1 MGIPVPDDTI
11 TLPKMLRNYG
21 YCSANIGKLHF
32 LPHANRDHRQIH
44 PDYGFDH
51 LVISDEPGCYSD
63 AYRSWVKHKYPDQ
76 LDYISVGLPPATS
89 VWHQQMGIQDGITH
103 PKERFPKEA
112 IAFQGTSD
120 VTHTAFVTE
129 QTIEFITQNQKQQF
143 LCASGY
149 YSPHSPWVAPQ
160 EFLDKY
166 DPSEL
171 EVPTFP
177 PEVDKRRLGQKF
189 SDQELRSARHGYYAM
204 ISELDHHIGRILDNL
219 EKLSLTENTIVVFT
233 SDHGEWLGEHLRYGK
248 GYPGH
253 DCVSRVPL
261 IIRYPRKIAKGKNV
275 TQIVEGIDVVPSLLD
290 YSGIPIPQHLQG
302 TPLTKV
308 IQNDDNKQNSIALTE
323 MEGWKTIRTENF
335 RYVLESNRCESL
347 FDLQNDPSAYRN
359 VANESDY
366 ASVLADHRLQLLH
379 RLIEMERPLP
389 AIWPY

>member
-1 MGIPVPDDTI
+1 MV
-11 TLPKMLRNYG
+11 
-21 YCSANIGKLHF
+21 
-32 LPHANRDHRQIH
+32 
-44 PDYGFDH
+44 
-51 LVISDEPGCYSD
+51 
-63 AYRSWVKHKYPDQ
+63 
-76 LDYISVGLPPATS
+76 
-89 VWHQQMGIQDGITH
+89 
-103 PKERFPKEA
+103 
-112 IAFQGTSD
+112 
-120 VTHTAFVTE
+120 
-129 QTIEFITQNQKQQF
+129 
-143 LCASGY
+143 
-149 YSPHSPWVAPQ
+149 
-160 EFLDKY
+160 
-166 DPSEL
+166 SE
-171 EVPTFP
+171 V
-177 PEVDKRRLGQKF
+177 
-189 SDQELRSARHGYYAM
+189 
-204 ISELDHHIGRILDNL
+204 DHHIGRILDKL

-233 SDHGEWLGEHLRYGK
+233 SEDGEWLGEHLRYGK
-248 GYPGH
+248 GYPDH
-253 DCVSRVPL
+253 DCVSRL

>member
-1 MGIPVPDDTI
+1 
-11 TLPKMLRNYG
+11 
-21 YCSANIGKLHF
+21 
-32 LPHANRDHRQIH
+32 
-44 PDYGFDH
+44 
-51 LVISDEPGCYSD
+51 
-63 AYRSWVKHKYPDQ
+63 
-76 LDYISVGLPPATS
+76 
-89 VWHQQMGIQDGITH
+89 
-103 PKERFPKEA
+103 
-112 IAFQGTSD
+112 
-120 VTHTAFVTE
+120 
-129 QTIEFITQNQKQQF
+129 
-143 LCASGY
+143 
-149 YSPHSPWVAPQ
+149 
-160 EFLDKY
+160 
-166 DPSEL
+166 
-171 EVPTFP
+171 
-177 PEVDKRRLGQKF
+177 
-189 SDQELRSARHGYYAM
+189 M

-233 SDHGEWLGEHLRYGK
+233 SDHGEWLGEHLRHGK
-248 GYPGH
+248 GYLGH

-302 TPLTKV
+302 PPLTKV

-379 RLIEMERPLP
+379 RLIKMERPLP
-389 AIWPY
+389 ARLISKEIRKYINLNYRSINP

>member
-1 MGIPVPDDTI
+1 M
-11 TLPKMLRNYG
+11 
-21 YCSANIGKLHF
+21 
-32 LPHANRDHRQIH
+32 
-44 PDYGFDH
+44 
-51 LVISDEPGCYSD
+51 
-63 AYRSWVKHKYPDQ
+63 
-76 LDYISVGLPPATS
+76 
-89 VWHQQMGIQDGITH
+89 
-103 PKERFPKEA
+103 
-112 IAFQGTSD
+112 
-120 VTHTAFVTE
+120 
-129 QTIEFITQNQKQQF
+129 
-143 LCASGY
+143 SGY
-149 YSPHSPWVAPQ
+149 LQRRQFGINKWVS
-160 EFLDKY
+160 K
-166 DPSEL
+166 
-171 EVPTFP
+171 T
-177 PEVDKRRLGQKF
+177 
-189 SDQELRSARHGYYAM
+189 ELRSARHGYYAM

-302 TPLTKV
+302 PPLTKV
-308 IQNDDNKQNSIALTE
+308 IPNDDNKQNSIALTE
-323 MEGWKTIRTENF
+323 MEGWKTIRTENL

-379 RLIEMERPLP
+379 RLIKMERPLP
-389 AIWPY
+389 ARLISKEIRKYINLNYRSINP